1 MKIHEIRLKN
11 FRKFIDERFHFNT
24 QTNVTVLIGDNATGK
39 SAILDALSIMMGSY
53 LLDFK
58 VPRAARHIRKNEI
71 RLKQIQVGELHTV
84 EPQWSE
90 GVSLSCLGSLS
101 EYNEPL
107 FWSRELTSEIGKTT
121 RINAKN
127 IAEAG
132 KAARLKL
139 EQGEEVLLPILAYY
153 GTGRLWHKLQ
163 DGKLEKPDSRSV
175 GYRDCLASASNHHLF
190 LKWFSRLER
199 ASLQKRKT
207 FGVIEAVRKAV
218 KTCITDCENF
228 FYDMEREELMIELT
242 EVNDDLSSSSVP
254 TQNDGNT
261 QLYSF
266 ENLSDG
272 YRNMLAMVA
281 DIAHRAARLNP
292 HLAEETAMLTPGVV
306 LIDEVDLHL
315 HPKWQRSVMHQL
327 RSAFPNVQF
336 IVTTHS
342 PFIIQSLKSGEVI
355 DLNNPHEAQET
366 APLTSELE
374 SDKLQEFATADPAP
388 SAAYCDQSIEDI
400 VENVMG
406 VPLPSRSARLQK
418 MYDVAKQYYDLL
430 EQASPDADD
439 AKLQALKVQL
449 DELSSPFSEH
459 VAYHAFLERKRLKM
473 GVIGD
478 DE

>member
-101 EYNEPL
+101 ERNEPM
-107 FWSRELTSEIGKTT
+107 FWSRELTSETGKTT

-127 IAEAG
+127 IAEVG
-132 KAARLKL
+132 KSARLKL
-139 EQGEEVLLPILAYY
+139 EQGKEVLLPILAYY

-175 GYRDCLASASNHHLF
+175 GYRDCLAPASNHHLF

-199 ASLQKRKT
+199 ASLQKRKSL
-207 FGVIEAVRKAV
+207 GVLEAVRRAV
-218 KTCITDCENF
+218 KTCITDCKNIY
-228 FYDMEREELMIELT
+228 YDMEREELMIELT
-242 EVNDDLSSSSVP
+242 ELSES
-254 TQNDGNT
+254 NT

-327 RSAFPNVQF
+327 RSAFPKVQF

-342 PFIIQSLKSGEVI
+342 PFIIQSLKFGEVI
-355 DLNNPHEAQET
+355 DLNNPHEPQET

-374 SDKLQEFATADPAP
+374 GEKLQEFATADPAP

-418 MYDVAKQYYDLL
+418 VYDVAKQYYDLL
-430 EQASPDADD
+430 EQAAPDSDD
-439 AKLQALKVQL
+439 TKLQALKVQL